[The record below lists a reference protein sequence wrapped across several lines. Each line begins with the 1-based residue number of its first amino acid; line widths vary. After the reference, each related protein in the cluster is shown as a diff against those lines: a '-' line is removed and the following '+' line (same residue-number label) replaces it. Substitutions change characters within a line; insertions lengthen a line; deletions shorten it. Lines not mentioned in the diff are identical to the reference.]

1 MSPLLAVGLSMLM
14 VLQLVGPVVWF
25 SFLLSV
31 GSVAGEETT
40 GRVPLTVVDSL
51 GGWSSASP
59 LDVTTGDSG
68 FLLSVSVDTGFSMNS
83 TNVAMLISFM
93 YFTDIPKVLAAAS
106 LRRDLL
112 SAYGLN
118 FVGGSIAAGLQRLIL
133 LHRLE
138 RSLELAKTSLPTLI
152 LYHSIGDPSAQSIA
166 STS

>member
-40 GRVPLTVVDSL
+40 GRVPLAVAGSF
-51 GGWSSASP
+51 GSWSSASP

-68 FLLSVSVDTGFSMNS
+68 FLLSVSADTGFSMNS
-83 TNVAMLISFM
+83 TDVAMLISFM
-93 YFTDIPKVLAAAS
+93 YFADIPKVLAAAS

-112 SAYGLN
+112 SVYGLN